1 MDTTT
6 RRIYRQLDARYEASS
21 FRSPDRLRIRW
32 PGDAYDGPSYRSA
45 TRRIHTTARRL
56 HSQTADRYDGLPGLT
71 TARRTA
77 VQPVVPIRRPVVTIA
92 GPSLDTT
99 GRRIHIQG
107 VVSIGRTCGKKS
119 AGQKG
124 GAPEGAL
131 RATLLRRGHFSAV
144 ADGSAGA
151 AGLTI
156 EDSMILLEVK
166 RGTAGLMTSL
176 IQAVVE
182 RFGVTRLT
190 LRVSRN
196 TWT

>member
-1 MDTTT
+1 
-6 RRIYRQLDARYEASS
+6 
-21 FRSPDRLRIRW
+21 
-32 PGDAYDGPSYRSA
+32 
-45 TRRIHTTARRL
+45 
-56 HSQTADRYDGLPGLT
+56 
-71 TARRTA
+71 
-77 VQPVVPIRRPVVTIA
+77 
-92 GPSLDTT
+92 
-99 GRRIHIQG
+99 
-107 VVSIGRTCGKKS
+107 
-119 AGQKG
+119 
-124 GAPEGAL
+124 
-131 RATLLRRGHFSAV
+131 V